1 MDTATVVMER
11 DRLSVR
17 LAQNEDKTVTVI
29 LMNRRTGGAMPLC
42 TGIYSDAMDKA
53 RRTRD
58 ALSAAGLDVG
68 AGIWWED

>member
-11 DRLSVR
+11 DTLSVR
-17 LAQNEDKTVTVI
+17 LTQNEDKTVTVI
-29 LMNRRTGGAMPLC
+29 LMNRRTGNTVPLC
-42 TGIYSDAMDKA
+42 TGTYLDAMDKA

-58 ALSAAGLDVG
+58 ALSAAGLVVG